1 MLDVATLFI
10 VTNND
15 KVLDKYHDYNIKY
28 IDSESMY
35 DVFITARDLIHKG
48 YKLLTHPMSSSLK
61 ANQTPYK
68 SILMLKKNDG
78 INFEDLQLIE
88 NAIENY
94 NKFIKNRK
102 LTDWPENIK
111 NDFKTVDMSLIESCF
126 SKTLPLN

>member
-1 MLDVATLFI
+1 
-10 VTNND
+10 
-15 KVLDKYHDYNIKY
+15 
-28 IDSESMY
+28 
-35 DVFITARDLIHKG
+35 
-48 YKLLTHPMSSSLK
+48 
-61 ANQTPYK
+61 
-68 SILMLKKNDG
+68 MLKKNDG

-126 SKTLPLN
+126 SKTLTLN

>member
-15 KVLDKYHDYNIKY
+15 RVLDKYHDYNIKY

>member
-94 NKFIKNRK
+94 NKFRGC
-102 LTDWPENIK
+102 PR
-111 NDFKTVDMSLIESCF
+111 
-126 SKTLPLN
+126 

>member
-126 SKTLPLN
+126 SKTLTLN

>member
-1 MLDVATLFI
+1 MLDVANIFI

-15 KVLDKYHDYNIKY
+15 KVLDKYPSYNIKY
-28 IDSESMY
+28 INSESMY
-35 DVFITARDLIHKG
+35 EVFITARDLIHKG

-78 INFEDLQLIE
+78 LIFEDLELIE

-111 NDFKTVDMSLIESCF
+111 NDFKTVDISLIESCF

>member
-111 NDFKTVDMSLIESCF
+111 NDFKTIDMSLIESCF

>member
-1 MLDVATLFI
+1 MLDVANLFI

-15 KVLDKYHDYNIKY
+15 KVLDKYPNYNIKY
-28 IDSESMY
+28 INSESMY
-35 DVFITARDLIHKG
+35 EVFITARDLIHKG

-78 INFEDLQLIE
+78 LIFEDLELIE

-111 NDFKTVDMSLIESCF
+111 NDFKTVDLSLIESCF